1 MENNI
6 QSVEGER
13 FGAYCDGMPIWG
25 KLRALSEQFLRWNAS
40 SIVDCKNI
48 RNTHI
53 NNKRYEVGKSR
64 DRFGDNRRVRQK
76 MLS

>member
-6 QSVEGER
+6 HSVEGER
-13 FGAYCDGMPIWG
+13 FRLDCDGMPIWG

-53 NNKRYEVGKSR
+53 NEKLYEIGKFIVDKSR
-64 DRFGDNRRVRQK
+64 KPLQNLFV
-76 MLS
+76 